1 MVFTARIAANTCPD
15 DGDTGIVVAIRAAI
29 MTWIHDRP
37 EWPEF
42 TWDDATLGPP
52 LAAVRHK
59 QGRHLGKME
68 ALGFDLRT
76 EAQVSVLTDEVV
88 RSSAIE
94 GEHLDPALVRSSI
107 ARHLGLDTAGLPAA
121 GRAVEGVV
129 AMLLDATRNFARPL
143 TAERLFG
150 WHAALFPT
158 GRSGLNR
165 ITVGAWRTAETGPM
179 QVMSGPPGRER
190 VHFQASAAA
199 RIEVEMKRFLEWFP
213 APAIDPVL
221 KAGVAHFWFV
231 TIHPFAD
238 GNGRIGRAIAELALA
253 QADGTQERYY
263 SMSSAIEAQRDQYY
277 RRLEAAQR
285 GTLDIT
291 IWLTWFVTC
300 LDRSIRE
307 ADKQLGSV
315 LFKARLWQRIN
326 QRPVNDRQ
334 RPIIN
339 LLLGDFQGHLTTSKY
354 AKLAKCSTDTALR
367 DIHDLLARGVIVRNP
382 GGGRSTSYRLAA
394 PAPRRSVPG

>member
-1 MVFTARIAANTCPD
+1 
-15 DGDTGIVVAIRAAI
+15 

-37 EWPEF
+37 EWPDF
-42 TWDDATLGPP
+42 TWDDATVGAL
-52 LAAVRHK
+52 LADVRHK
-59 QGRHLGKME
+59 QGRHLGKLE

-94 GEHLDPALVRSSI
+94 GEDLDPAQVRSSL
-107 ARHLGLDTAGLPAA
+107 ARQLGLDAAGLPVP
-121 GRAVEGVV
+121 GRSVEGVV
-129 AMLLDATRNFARPL
+129 AMLLDATRNFDRPL
-143 TAERLFG
+143 TAERLFR

-158 GRSGLNR
+158 GYSGLNR
-165 ITVGAWRTAETGPM
+165 ITVGAWRTDEGGPM
-179 QVMSGPPGRER
+179 EVVSGPRGRER
-190 VHFQASAAA
+190 VHFQAPAATCL
-199 RIEVEMKRFLEWFP
+199 EVEMTRFLEWFA

-231 TIHPFAD
+231 TVHPFDD

-263 SMSSAIEAQRDQYY
+263 GMSSAIEAQREQYY

-285 GTLDIT
+285 GGLDIS
-291 IWLTWFVTC
+291 IWLTWFLAC
-300 LDRSIRE
+300 LDRSIQE
-307 ADKQLGSV
+307 AGNQLASV
-315 LFKARLWQRIN
+315 LSRARLWQRIS

-334 RPIIN
+334 RAIIN
-339 LLLGDFQGHLTTSKY
+339 LLLGDFRGHLTTSKY
-354 AKLAKCSTDTALR
+354 AKLAKCSTDSALR
-367 DIHDLLARGVIVRNP
+367 DIRDLLARGVVVRNP

-394 PAPRRSVPG
+394 AEPRSSGQA

>member
-1 MVFTARIAANTCPD
+1 
-15 DGDTGIVVAIRAAI
+15 

-37 EWPEF
+37 EWPDF
-42 TWDDATLGPP
+42 TWDDATVGAL
-52 LAAVRHK
+52 LADVRHK
-59 QGRHLGKME
+59 QGRHLGKLE

-94 GEHLDPALVRSSI
+94 GEDLDPAQVRSSL
-107 ARHLGLDTAGLPAA
+107 ARQLGLDAAGLPVP
-121 GRAVEGVV
+121 GRSVEGVV
-129 AMLLDATRNFARPL
+129 AMMLDATRNFDRPL
-143 TAERLFG
+143 TAERLFR

-158 GRSGLNR
+158 GYSGLNR
-165 ITVGAWRTAETGPM
+165 ITVGAWRTDEGGPM
-179 QVMSGPPGRER
+179 EVVSGPRGRER
-190 VHFQASAAA
+190 VHFQAPAAT
-199 RIEVEMKRFLEWFP
+199 RLEVEMTRFLEWFA

-231 TIHPFAD
+231 TVHPFDD

-263 SMSSAIEAQRDQYY
+263 GMSSAIEAQREQYY

-285 GTLDIT
+285 GGLDIS
-291 IWLTWFVTC
+291 IWLTWFLAC
-300 LDRSIRE
+300 LDRSIQE
-307 ADKQLGSV
+307 AGNQLASV
-315 LFKARLWQRIN
+315 LSRARLWQRIS

-334 RPIIN
+334 RAIIN
-339 LLLGDFQGHLTTSKY
+339 LLLGDFRGHLTTSKY
-354 AKLAKCSTDTALR
+354 AKLAKCSTDSALR
-367 DIHDLLARGVIVRNP
+367 DIRDLLARGVVVRNP

-394 PAPRRSVPG
+394 AEPRSSGQA